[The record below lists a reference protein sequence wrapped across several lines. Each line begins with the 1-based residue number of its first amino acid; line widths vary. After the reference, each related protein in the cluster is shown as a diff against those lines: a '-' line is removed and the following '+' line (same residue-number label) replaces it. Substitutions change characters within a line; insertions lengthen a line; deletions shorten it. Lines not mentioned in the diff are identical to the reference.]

1 MSFVCGQGVRVVK
14 KRSDEDVVGMC
25 LAMLSRL
32 FPEQVLYSSQQDP
45 KIKWMGYENERIF
58 LVAPLIDLNVFLMS
72 KFTFNTRNF
81 NEGSI
86 FLTL

>member
-32 FPEQVLYSSQQDP
+32 FPEQVMIQV
-45 KIKWMGYENERIF
+45 NRIRKLCNAEGGGGAGQALRLDF
-58 LVAPLIDLNVFLMS
+58 SLI
-72 KFTFNTRNF
+72 
-81 NEGSI
+81 
-86 FLTL
+86 